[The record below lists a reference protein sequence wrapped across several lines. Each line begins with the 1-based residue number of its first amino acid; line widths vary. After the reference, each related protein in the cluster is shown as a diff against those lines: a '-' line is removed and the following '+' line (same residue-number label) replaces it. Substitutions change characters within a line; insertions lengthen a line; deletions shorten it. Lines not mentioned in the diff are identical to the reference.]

1 MERKRNF
8 QNLDLSNAFLFA
20 AAMSD
25 PITCSLVLELILDRT
40 MGTVMVQSEKSILYS
55 SDFRSAR
62 LDVYISE
69 NVRVDYDL
77 EMENRITDK
86 NNLPKRSRFYQAQMD
101 VEALKPG
108 EDFSSLKPSY
118 VIFICTFDPFGQN
131 LYRYTY
137 ENICLETGAPLGD
150 GTRKIYLNTKGKNSG
165 EVPEGL
171 VSFLRYVENST
182 DECAQEC
189 GNSVIDVIHGRV
201 KALKHSRDWEAKFM
215 TFEEWVK
222 AEKQESCKFGEEK
235 ILKLVRVL
243 LQDNRLEELSQI
255 SEDTALRERLC
266 KEYKLSDIV

>member
-8 QNLDLSNAFLFA
+8 QDLDLSNAFLFA

-69 NVRVDYDL
+69 DVRVDYDL
-77 EMENRITDK
+77 EMENRIADK

-108 EDFSSLKPSY
+108 EDIGTLKPSY
-118 VIFICTFDPFGQN
+118 VIFICTFDPFGKD

-137 ENICLETGAPLGD
+137 ENICLETGDPLGD
-150 GTRKIYLNTKGKNSG
+150 ETRKIYLNTKGKNVE

-171 VSFLRYVENST
+171 VAFLRYVENST

-189 GNSVIDVIHGRV
+189 SSGVIDVIHGRV
-201 KALKHSRDWEAKFM
+201 KALKYSREWEAKFM
-215 TFEEWVK
+215 TFEEWVVGEKKESEERSLELVK
-222 AEKQESCKFGEEK
+222 A
-235 ILKLVRVL
+235 L

-255 SEDTALRERLC
+255 SEDTVLRERLC
-266 KEYKLSDIV
+266 KEYKISDIV